1 MGWALGPSDELKE
14 KLNTLGLYSRN
25 EDPPAGDGD
34 RPPNTETRFKDQI
47 LAHVDITGPNPVED
61 NQGTDDDYWNH
72 MANIR
77 RAILLRPVLQRHV
90 RIEKKE
96 RIEVQE
102 SVLNAL
108 LKTRK
113 FYHGAR
119 SLEAVLAMSAAS
131 RYKETGD

>member
-1 MGWALGPSDELKE
+1 MLNHVWVS
-14 KLNTLGLYSRN
+14 KLWLEEATGDPEPEYLPCLAQS
-25 EDPPAGDGD
+25 EDKPLQKS
-34 RPPNTETRFKDQI
+34 E
-47 LAHVDITGPNPVED
+47 AHVDITGPNPVED

-96 RIEVQE
+96 QIEVQE

-113 FYHGAR
+113 FYHGSR
-119 SLEAVLAMSAAS
+119 SLEAVLAMGAAS